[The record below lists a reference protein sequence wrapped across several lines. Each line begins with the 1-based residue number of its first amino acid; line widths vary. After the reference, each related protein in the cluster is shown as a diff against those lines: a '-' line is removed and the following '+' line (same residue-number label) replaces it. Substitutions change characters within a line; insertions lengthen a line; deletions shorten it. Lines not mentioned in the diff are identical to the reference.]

1 MTSWNDAPDIIDAE
15 NALKALAK
23 IRGEILREKRNIQK
37 LEDVLKG
44 KYPRKPELRRIEL
57 ETQYDKLTD
66 LEVSELNALADID
79 FIQMRLKMFQ
89 TYMYKKA

>member
-37 LEDVLKG
+37 LEDKLKS